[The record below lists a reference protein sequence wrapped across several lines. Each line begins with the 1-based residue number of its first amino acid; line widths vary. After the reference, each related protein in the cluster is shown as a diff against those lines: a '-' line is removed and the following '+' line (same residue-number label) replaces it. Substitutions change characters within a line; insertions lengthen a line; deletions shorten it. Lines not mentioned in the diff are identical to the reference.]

1 MRGITLRKIVERTIV
16 VATLILGIA
25 VPGRAQLLNTYT
37 TSGPY
42 AYVSNQSGS
51 SVSVID
57 TPTGYVVATIPI
69 GINCGEICPAPA
81 GLAVTPDG
89 TRVYVAA
96 SDGNVYVIA
105 TSTNAV
111 ATTVALTP
119 ICDEDC
125 FPNPIGVAITPDG
138 TRAYVTDNN
147 QDVVQ
152 VIDTNPSDDSYNT
165 VLTIIDG
172 TFDSSFRSPWAIAIS
187 PNGNAAYVTNFLSDG
202 VADTLDVIDTN
213 PADTEEET
221 YNTNTST
228 FTVGSNPSGVAFTP
242 NGVYAL
248 VTDDGDGTV
257 DVITTADVGGEG
269 SPVTSTITIGENT
282 GPYSVAIT
290 PDGTL
295 AYVANQTA
303 GSVSVITIADIGC
316 DDECNPVTATITGVG
331 TTLNQIAITPNGR
344 EAFIAAGGSN
354 AAAIIFTATNTT
366 SPSIT
371 VGTGPFGVAIGPAP
385 SCPIESVTDCQSALL
400 GAAAQTI
407 IFEFDDNAHSIA
419 YTFPADWCVNTP
431 CLITAGYTD
440 TPESVWTDESSNYPG
455 TTIASIPALNGD
467 GAVYTVTCVDSMSR
481 VCSSPLDYTATLH
494 WQDPLGSE
502 LNFCSSGPA
511 LGKEETTTWE
521 NILGMCSYSP
531 DPGPVVSGHSKPTLS
546 RWAAFSGVTGHSSA
560 TITITTPANGGYYL
574 LNQPVNAKYSCGGTF
589 SDCDGTVTNGDPI
602 DTSSL
607 GTKSFTAEANVTS
620 GPTASETV
628 NYNVVACHDVLFEF
642 NPSTVAAGRF
652 SIVTAFV
659 GSCTGMVQKKT
670 TVQFMLTGPLGRAC
684 GISST
689 LAFTTPSFTLEPKA
703 ISFVFPLLIPR
714 SACTGTYTVTAT
726 TSVSGTVVD
735 SDSSS
740 LIVTAP

>member
-1 MRGITLRKIVERTIV
+1 MRGITLRKIVARTAV
-16 VATLILGIA
+16 VVTLVLGIA
-25 VPGRAQLLNTYT
+25 AVGRAQHLPPAA

-42 AYVSNQSGS
+42 AYVSNQNGG
-51 SVSVID
+51 SVSVIS
-57 TPTGYVVATIPI
+57 TATGTVVATVQLSPD
-69 GINCGEICPAPA
+69 CDEICAAPA

-89 TRVYVAA
+89 TRVYVA
-96 SDGNVYVIA
+96 SGDGNVYVIA
-105 TSTNAV
+105 TSTNTV
-111 ATTVALTP
+111 AATVALTP
-119 ICDEDC
+119 TCDEC
-125 FPNPIGVAITPDG
+125 SPYPIGVAITPDG
-138 TRAYVTDNN
+138 KRAYVTDNG
-147 QDVVQ
+147 QFVVQ
-152 VIDTNPSDDSYNT
+152 MIDTNPADPDTIYNHVAAIVSAAPDSGEF
-165 VLTIIDG
+165 L
-172 TFDSSFRSPWAIAIS
+172 SPWAIAIS
-187 PNGNAAYVTNFLSDG
+187 PDGNAAYVTNFAQIDP
-202 VADTLDVIDTN
+202 DTVDVIDTN
-213 PADTEEET
+213 MGDDA
-221 YNTNTST
+221 YNTVTDT
-228 FTVGSNPSGVAFTP
+228 IPVGSNPSSVAFTP
-242 NGVYAL
+242 NGTYAF
-248 VTDDGDGTV
+248 VTNYGDGTV
-257 DVITTADVGGEG
+257 DEITTADVCDDC
-269 SPVTSTITIGENT
+269 SPVTATILIGEYA

-290 PDGTL
+290 PDSTL
-295 AYVANQTA
+295 AYVANQN
-303 GSVSVITIADIGC
+303 GSVSVITIGDIGC
-316 DDECNPVTATITGVG
+316 DDECNPVTTTIAGVG
-331 TTLNQIAITPNGR
+331 STLNQIAITPNGR
-344 EAFIAAGGSN
+344 EAYVAAAGNSN
-354 AAAIIFTATNTT
+354 AAAVIYTATNTT

-371 VGTGPFGVAIGPAP
+371 VGSGPYGVAIGPAP
-385 SCPIESVTDCQSALL
+385 ACSIEGVTDCQTAQL
-400 GAAAQTI
+400 GSAAQTI
-407 IFEFDDNAHSIA
+407 TFEFDDNAHSIA
-419 YTFPADWCVNTP
+419 YTFPAGWCDSVP
-431 CLITAGYTD
+431 CTITAGYTD
-440 TPESVWTDESSNYPG
+440 TPNSVWGTESSNYPG

-467 GAVYTVTCVDSMSR
+467 GAVYTVTCVDSMSM

-494 WQDPLGSE
+494 WQSSQT
-502 LNFCSSGPA
+502 NFCSLGPA

-546 RWAAFSGVTGHSSA
+546 KWVAFSGVTGHSSA
-560 TITITTPANGGYYL
+560 AITITTPANGGYYL

-607 GTKSFTAEANVTS
+607 GTKSFTAEANVIS

-642 NPSTVAAGRF
+642 NPSTVAAGKF

>member
-1 MRGITLRKIVERTIV
+1 MRGITLRKIVARTAV
-16 VATLILGIA
+16 VVTLVLGIA
-25 VPGRAQLLNTYT
+25 IAGRAQTETQYT
-37 TSGPY
+37 PPSGPY
-42 AYVSNQSGS
+42 AYVSNQFGS
-51 SVSVID
+51 SVSVIS
-57 TPTGYVVATIPI
+57 TSTGTVVATIPI
-69 GINCGEICPAPA
+69 GTDCGEICPAPA

-89 TRVYVAA
+89 SRVYVATNF
-96 SDGNVYVIA
+96 GTVVVIA
-105 TSTNAV
+105 TSTNTV
-111 ATTVALTP
+111 STTITLRSV
-119 ICDEDC
+119 CDC
-125 FPNPIGVAITPDG
+125 SSNPIGVAITPDG
-138 TRAYVTDNN
+138 TRAYVTDLG
-147 QDVVQ
+147 QRAVQ
-152 VIDTNPSDDSYNT
+152 VIDTTPSDDNYNAVT
-165 VLTIIDG
+165 ATITADDFG
-172 TFDSSFRSPWAIAIS
+172 SLWAIAIS
-187 PNGNAAYVTNFLSDG
+187 PDGTAAYVTEFNPESEG
-202 VADTLDVIDTN
+202 TTSTVHRIDTN
-213 PADTEEET
+213 LADIEAET
-221 YNTNTST
+221 YNTETDT
-228 FTVGSNPSGVAFTP
+228 ITVGNNPTGLAFTP
-242 NGVYAL
+242 DGASVF
-248 VTDDGDGTV
+248 VTNNADNTV
-257 DVITTADVGGEG
+257 SVITTADVGCEDC
-269 SPVTSTITIGENT
+269 SPVTTFGVGP

-295 AYVANQTA
+295 AYVANQGN
-303 GSVSVITIADIGC
+303 GSVSVVTIADVGG
-316 DDECNPVTATITGVG
+316 EGSPVTATITGVG
-331 TTLNQIAITPNGR
+331 STLNQIAITPNGR
-344 EAFIAAGGSN
+344 EAYVADAGNSN
-354 AAAIIFTATNTT
+354 AADVIYTATNTT

-371 VGTGPFGVAIGPAP
+371 VGSGPFGVAIGPAP
-385 SCPIESVTDCQSALL
+385 PCSIEGVTDCQTALL

-407 IFEFDDNAHSIA
+407 TFEFDDNAHSIA
-419 YTFPADWCVNTP
+419 YTFPTGWCDSVP
-431 CLITAGYTD
+431 CTITAGYTD
-440 TPESVWTDESSNYPG
+440 TPNSTWQGESSNYPG

-467 GAVYTVTCVDSMSR
+467 GAVYTVTCLDSLNH

-494 WQDPLGSE
+494 WQSPQT
-502 LNFCSSGPA
+502 NFCNLGPA
-511 LGKEETTTWE
+511 LGKEESTTWE

-546 RWAAFSGVTGHSSA
+546 KWVAYSGVTGHSSA
-560 TITITTPANGGYYL
+560 AITITTPANGGYYL

-642 NPSTVAAGRF
+642 NPSTVAAGKF

-684 GISST
+684 GVSST

>member
-1 MRGITLRKIVERTIV
+1 MRGISLRKIVERTIV
-16 VATLILGIA
+16 IATLILGIA

-69 GINCGEICPAPA
+69 GVNCDDSCPYPN

-96 SDGNVYVIA
+96 SDGKIYVIA
-105 TSTNAV
+105 TSTN
-111 ATTVALTP
+111 TVSKTINLTGGL
-119 ICDEDC
+119 CEEC
-125 FPNPIGVAITPDG
+125 SPNPSPIGVAITPDG
-138 TRAYVTDNN
+138 SRAYVTDNG
-147 QDVVQ
+147 QYVVQ
-152 VIDTNPSDDSYNT
+152 MIDTNPSSGTYNT
-165 VLTIIDG
+165 VQGIVYPGDG
-172 TFDSSFRSPWAIAIS
+172 GFTSPWAIAIS
-187 PNGNAAYVTNFLSDG
+187 PDGTTAYVTNFFLEIDPNT
-202 VADTLDVIDTN
+202 VDVIDTN
-213 PADTEEET
+213 PADSEAET
-221 YNTNTST
+221 YNTNTYT
-228 FTVGSNPSGVAFTP
+228 ITVGGNPTGVAFTP
-242 NGVYAL
+242 DGTAAF
-248 VTDDGDGTV
+248 VTNDGDGTV
-257 DVITTADVGGEG
+257 SVIAVPSPECGEDCF
-269 SPVTSTITIGENT
+269 PIVTSTITIGEDA
-282 GPYSVAIT
+282 GSYSVAIT

-295 AYVANQTA
+295 AYVANQGD
-303 GSVSVITIADIGC
+303 GSVSVITIADVGC
-316 DDECNPVTATITGVG
+316 QDCNPITKTITGVG

-467 GAVYTVTCVDSMSR
+467 GAVYTVTCLDSLNH
-481 VCSSPLDYTATLH
+481 VCSSPQDYTATLH
-494 WQDPLGSE
+494 WQSSQT
-502 LNFCSSGPA
+502 NFCNLGPA
-511 LGKEETTTWE
+511 LGKEESTTWE

-546 RWAAFSGVTGHSSA
+546 KWAAYSGVTGHSSA
-560 TITITTPANGGYYL
+560 AITITTPANGGYYL

-589 SDCDGTVTNGDPI
+589 SDCDGTVTN
-602 DTSSL
+602 
-607 GTKSFTAEANVTS
+607 
-620 GPTASETV
+620 
-628 NYNVVACHDVLFEF
+628 
-642 NPSTVAAGRF
+642 
-652 SIVTAFV
+652 
-659 GSCTGMVQKKT
+659 
-670 TVQFMLTGPLGRAC
+670 
-684 GISST
+684 
-689 LAFTTPSFTLEPKA
+689 
-703 ISFVFPLLIPR
+703 
-714 SACTGTYTVTAT
+714 
-726 TSVSGTVVD
+726 
-735 SDSSS
+735 
-740 LIVTAP
+740 